1 MLARVNQL
9 AYVANLFC
17 VLVNICNTIYIAI
30 SKYIFT
36 PKTWLMNTCLN
47 LYYLTMYEFQNNPEV
62 NRKMI

>member
-9 AYVANLFC
+9 AYVANLFVC
-17 VLVNICNTIYIAI
+17 WLIYVILSI
-30 SKYIFT
+30 LQYKKYIFT